1 MRGFGIYALPFSS
14 GHVLALRVFPES
26 DFGPYTSIWHRDPEG
41 AWSIYVDGV
50 ALEQACPRYFGACA
64 DSRPARIAI
73 EWRGP
78 RKLRVLMDE
87 PALDWDVSMGSSLLF
102 AAMNLVAPLIPERL
116 YRRPL
121 MLGLFARAARR
132 WFGMGDIDL
141 LGTVPNGQLGILLPG
156 GCSRSSPRARCS
168 AARTSASRCARG
180 RIPPSEPCV
189 CPPGVR
195 LGHGV
200 LRRCAVMTRATSPE
214 AKPTPAEPRLPAPG
228 TPSRS
233 HWAVLAI
240 CALPNEGGQF
250 EPGVPLQVSRH
261 FRLLKMPAG
270 GYFSAAFLLGSSDGF
285 TYVMPQGPTPCS
297 WMMVWPFAIP

>member
-1 MRGFGIYALPFSS
+1 MKVNLARLAQSIPSARRPSPLAGAEHVRGFGIYALPFSS

-102 AAMNLVAPLIPERL
+102 VAMNLVAPLIPERL

-141 LGTVPNGQLGILLPG
+141 LGTVPNGQLGILLPRRMLPVVASRAVLG
-156 GCSRSSPRARCS
+156 GQDLGERVRARGESRHRSPAS
-168 AARTSASRCARG
+168 AR
-180 RIPPSEPCV
+180 
-189 CPPGVR
+189 PPGVR

-214 AKPTPAEPRLPAPG
+214 AKPHSRRAAPSGPWHAFAEPLGRLG
-228 TPSRS
+228 DMR
-233 HWAVLAI
+233 LAK
-240 CALPNEGGQF
+240 
-250 EPGVPLQVSRH
+250 R
-261 FRLLKMPAG
+261 R
-270 GYFSAAFLLGSSDGF
+270 
-285 TYVMPQGPTPCS
+285 
-297 WMMVWPFAIP
+297 WPV

>member
-1 MRGFGIYALPFSS
+1 VKVNLARLAQSIPSARRPSPLAGAEHVRGFGIYALPFSS

-64 DSRPARIAI
+64 DSRSARIAI

-141 LGTVPNGQLGILLPG
+141 LGTVPNGQLGILLPRRMLPVVASRAVLG
-156 GCSRSSPRARCS
+156 GQDLGEPVRAR
-168 AARTSASRCARG
+168 
-180 RIPPSEPCV
+180 EN
-189 CPPGVR
+189 
-195 LGHGV
+195 
-200 LRRCAVMTRATSPE
+200 
-214 AKPTPAEPRLPAPG
+214 PAIGALRLPARPVFALG
-228 TPSRS
+228 T
-233 HWAVLAI
+233 
-240 CALPNEGGQF
+240 
-250 EPGVPLQVSRH
+250 
-261 FRLLKMPAG
+261 
-270 GYFSAAFLLGSSDGF
+270 GYFAA
-285 TYVMPQGPTPCS
+285 VQ
-297 WMMVWPFAIP
+297 

>member
-14 GHVLALRVFPES
+14 RHVLARRVFPES

-116 YRRPL
+116 YRHPL

-141 LGTVPNGQLGILLPG
+141 LGTVPNGQLGILLP
-156 GCSRSSPRARCS
+156 RRMLPVV
-168 AARTSASRCARG
+168 ASRAVNRRPGPRRAGAREG
-180 RIPPSEPCV
+180 EPRHRSPASAR
-189 CPPGVR
+189 PPGVR

-214 AKPTPAEPRLPAPG
+214 AKPTPAKPRLPAPG
-228 TPSRS
+228 TPS
-233 HWAVLAI
+233 
-240 CALPNEGGQF
+240 
-250 EPGVPLQVSRH
+250 H
-261 FRLLKMPAG
+261 FRL
-270 GYFSAAFLLGSSDGF
+270 F
-285 TYVMPQGPTPCS
+285 
-297 WMMVWPFAIP
+297 

>member
-1 MRGFGIYALPFSS
+1 VKVNLARLAQSIPSARRPSPLAGAEHVRGFGIYALPFSS

-141 LGTVPNGQLGILLPG
+141 LGTVPNGQLGILLPRRMLPVVASRAMLG
-156 GCSRSSPRARCS
+156 GQDLGEPVRARE
-168 AARTSASRCARG
+168 
-180 RIPPSEPCV
+180 IPPSEPCV
-189 CPPGVR
+189 CPPA
-195 LGHGV
+195 
-200 LRRCAVMTRATSPE
+200 RCSPWARGTSPLPRE
-214 AKPTPAEPRLPAPG
+214 QDARISPRCEGRSLQRPPSSTPRVDTPQPSQAATLPHDALAPD
-228 TPSRS
+228 
-233 HWAVLAI
+233 
-240 CALPNEGGQF
+240 AL
-250 EPGVPLQVSRH
+250 
-261 FRLLKMPAG
+261 
-270 GYFSAAFLLGSSDGF
+270 
-285 TYVMPQGPTPCS
+285 
-297 WMMVWPFAIP
+297 